1 MMFLLS
7 LVGGTKSR
15 FQGLGAGVWLLF
27 CRFCIVEVI
36 NLNLGR
42 DGNFVPTMGGSGSA
56 NPKFF
61 SKINFAFDL
70 FINVMK
76 NAKN

>member
-7 LVGGTKSR
+7 LVEGTKSR

-27 CRFCIVEVI
+27 CRFCFVEVI

-42 DGNFVPTMGGSGSA
+42 DSETR
-56 NPKFF
+56 
-61 SKINFAFDL
+61 FDQY
-70 FINVMK
+70 FEV
-76 NAKN
+76 